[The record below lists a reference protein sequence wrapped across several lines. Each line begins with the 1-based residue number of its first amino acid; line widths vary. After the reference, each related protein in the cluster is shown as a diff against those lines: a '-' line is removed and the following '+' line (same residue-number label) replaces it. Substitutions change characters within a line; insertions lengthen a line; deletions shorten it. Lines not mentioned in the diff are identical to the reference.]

1 MAEDGRRAKALA
13 VLAAVPDRIRK
24 EVRKTIEKQLAAI
37 VAAQKRA
44 APVES
49 GALRESI
56 RYVMGDVDVASSA
69 NLTATSGKR
78 SKGSRFAGSAGGVIR
93 GDPDLTGT
101 VIAGDREA
109 FYARFVEFGTAPHSL
124 VKGNLVEDMVSVTT
138 KKGVTYRMKVKRWT
152 RPMEK
157 GHPGAQARPFFYGP
171 FRARRKIAK
180 TAVARAIGRAV
191 KDAAK

>member
-1 MAEDGRRAKALA
+1 MAEDGRRQKALA

-24 EVRKTIEKQLAAI
+24 EVRKAIEKQLAEI

-49 GALRESI
+49 GALRDSI

-78 SKGSRFAGSAGGVIR
+78 SKGSKFAGSAGGVIR
-93 GDPDLTGT
+93 GDADLTGT
-101 VIAGDREA
+101 VIAGNRDA
-109 FYARFVEFGTAPHSL
+109 FYARFVEFGTAPHPL
-124 VKGNLVEDMVSVTT
+124 HAGFRVEAKGFAVGGKRVKVRR
-138 KKGVTYRMKVKRWT
+138 KGPPVM
-152 RPMEK
+152 
-157 GHPGAQARPFFYGP
+157 HPGARARPFFYGP
-171 FRARRKIAK
+171 FRARRKIARS
-180 TAVARAIGRAV
+180 AVSRAIGQAV